1 MKKLFSVKL
10 YRSYRYKV
18 FQVLILLFSL
28 LCVLYGLGFIL
39 INLFNDVS
47 FYEMFYER
55 YADSFLFE
63 DVYFFA
69 GTMDLIELIINIL
82 FYSVLVIVSFMS
94 LVNNKIVVYNDYI
107 KICFAPR
114 YLNMVINTKNITEIS
129 AVEPEEISISQ
140 KVLNFN
146 FSKKYLYKIVTKHQQ
161 CIIVS
166 CFDEANLNKLK
177 ELVKSNFSE
186 EI

>member
-1 MKKLFSVKL
+1 MKKMFSVKL
-10 YRSYRYKV
+10 YRSYRYKI
-18 FQVLILLFSL
+18 FQVLVLLVSL
-28 LCVLYGLGFIL
+28 LCVLCGLGFIL

-55 YADSFLFE
+55 YADNFLFE

-69 GTMDLIELIINIL
+69 GTMDLIELIFYVL
-82 FYSVLVIVSFMS
+82 FYSVLVIISFIS

-114 YLNMVINTKNITEIS
+114 YLNMVVNSKNIVEIS
-129 AVEPEEISISQ
+129 PVEAKEISLSQ
-140 KVLNFN
+140 RFLNFN

-161 CIIVS
+161 HIIVS
-166 CFDEANLNKLK
+166 CVDDVNLNKLI
-177 ELVKSNFSE
+177 ELVNSNFSK